1 MNEYLY
7 IDSGGKEQRVKAGS
21 SNDAIRLA
29 PNIAKNSGVSL
40 VTNPTPAPTAPVD
53 AKNIK
58 PAGTPKLPTPQA
70 QAVQEEYMGSMT
82 DNVAKRRAALD
93 ATFKTQK
100 EENDKKTAKLE
111 KEQKDM
117 LEKDV
122 KPLTDPFREK
132 LETSER
138 DRLYVNENFEA
149 NQKLTNEL
157 DTLLTEGNNLIRYN
171 QGLPAS
177 QRIVGARSD
186 KAISDVAARAGVIE
200 AVMTAR
206 NNQIGQAY
214 TLIDRSVAAV
224 TADRADKLAYYDTL
238 LDLNKNKLLNLS
250 TESKRI
256 AEEQTT
262 LMKGDLQ
269 RAEKT
274 ADYIKELMISPEH
287 AQLIADAGVTLN
299 DSVSQI
305 NAKLAV
311 ATKRQSVIDFTNEMK
326 ADGYKA
332 AVAGTPGAQEYE
344 VGGQKVYLTPPPVKA
359 TGGSGSGTSGIVVRS
374 GALEYTRQDYAED
387 ANALEVSRGG
397 DGYVDPTIYMNLY
410 QAWINGGGIINDFL
424 SKFPPKNYINPA
436 NSWLPPVLRSGKA
449 DEGDARLEALINAGE

>member
-7 IDSGGKEQRVKAGS
+7 IDAGGKEQRVKAANA
-21 SNDAIRLA
+21 NDAIRLA

-40 VTNPTPAPTAPVD
+40 VSGSPSAPTAPMD
-53 AKNIK
+53 AKNLSPK
-58 PAGTPKLPTPQA
+58 DSPKLPTPQA
-70 QAVQEEYMGSMT
+70 QAVQEEYMTSMT

-93 ATFKTQK
+93 TRLKTQK
-100 EENDKKTAKLE
+100 EEVDRKTTKLE
-111 KEQKDM
+111 KEQKDL

-138 DRLYVNENFEA
+138 ERLYINENFEA
-149 NQKLTNEL
+149 NQKLTEEL

-177 QRIVGARSD
+177 QRIVGARTD

-214 TLIDRSVAAV
+214 NLIDRSVAAI

-238 LDLNKNKLLNLS
+238 LSLNKEKLLNLS
-250 TESKRI
+250 NESKKI

-269 RAEKT
+269 RAEQT

-287 AQLIADAGVTLN
+287 AQLVADAGVTLN
-299 DSVSQI
+299 DSVDEI
-305 NAKLAV
+305 NKKLAV

-344 VGGQKVYLTPPPVKA
+344 VGGQKVYLTPPPAKT
-359 TGGSGSGTSGIVVRS
+359 TGGTDAVVIRS
-374 GALEYTRQDYAED
+374 GALEYSRQDYAED
-387 ANALEVSRGG
+387 ANALEVSRGE
-397 DGYVDPTIYMNLY
+397 DGWVDPGVYLQLY
-410 QAWINGGGIINDFL
+410 QAWINNGGVITDFI
-424 SKFPPKNYINPA
+424 SKFPPKSYVNPA
-436 NSWLPPVLRSGKA
+436 NTSLPPALRNTTGANAS
-449 DEGDARLEALINAGE
+449 DARLEALING